1 MTLTLQPCGTT
12 GAYKRHIRHGE
23 PTCQPCRDA
32 NTIAHR
38 HPYVR
43 SPSYHP
49 ASERIVD
56 YLETFGSMTILELTW
71 LVQRRHDVSYLTLKR
86 TVMRMIG
93 DGRLTAV
100 KDLEGRLR
108 VEVPC

>member
-12 GAYKRHIRHGE
+12 GAYRRHLKHGE

-32 NTIAHR
+32 NTATQQ
-38 HPYVR
+38 HPYER

-49 ASERIVD
+49 ASERIID

-71 LVQRRHDVSYLTLKR
+71 RIQERHDVSYVTLR
-86 TVMRMIG
+86 TAVMRMIG
-93 DGRLTAV
+93 DGRLVAV

-108 VEVPC
+108 VEVP